1 MKKSM
6 ISLAVATAMI
16 SLVGCGNQIP
26 DMTQEQQALVV
37 EYAAGEILKYD
48 KNYSSK
54 LNAEVLNRR
63 LRTRRRGHRSKHLY
77 RNRILRPNR
86 GRNRS
91 L

>member
-54 LNAEVLNRR
+54 LNAEVLS
-63 LRTRRRGHRSKHLY
+63 RTRRRGHRSKHLY

>member
-48 KNYSSK
+48 KIIY
-54 LNAEVLNRR
+54 VLGDVMVST
-63 LRTRRRGHRSKHLY
+63 L
-77 RNRILRPNR
+77 I
-86 GRNRS
+86 
-91 L
+91 

>member
-48 KNYSSK
+48 KITAPS
-54 LNAEVLNRR
+54 
-63 LRTRRRGHRSKHLY
+63 
-77 RNRILRPNR
+77 
-86 GRNRS
+86 
-91 L
+91 